1 MTGIPQYDTL
11 LRILIPSSKMSLK
24 PLVMHYAWRADL
36 RRSRNDETEE
46 DEDKASNSDKVDKC
60 GEVEPH
66 SEVIP
71 IAQYTLESIVESLPY
86 SPDLLFINFALLCDD
101 FTIIS
106 LFTNYDLHKALSDN
120 VREAPR
126 VELGKME
133 KLKWYMDLN
142 QVMWTQ
148 YGCHVILSVF
158 P

>member
-1 MTGIPQYDTL
+1 MHGVQIFEDL
-11 LRILIPSSKMSLK
+11 EVCKDHDLNWELIIENALSS
-24 PLVMHYAWRADL
+24 D
-36 RRSRNDETEE
+36 DETEE

-86 SPDLLFINFALLCDD
+86 SQDLLFINFALLCDD

-106 LFTNYDLHKALSDN
+106 LFTNYDLHKALSDS

-126 VELGKME
+126 VELGEME

-148 YGCHVILSVF
+148 YGCHVISSVF

>member
-66 SEVIP
+66 SE
-71 IAQYTLESIVESLPY
+71 
-86 SPDLLFINFALLCDD
+86 DLLFINFALLCDD

-106 LFTNYDLHKALSDN
+106 LFTNYDLHKALSDS

-126 VELGKME
+126 VELGEME